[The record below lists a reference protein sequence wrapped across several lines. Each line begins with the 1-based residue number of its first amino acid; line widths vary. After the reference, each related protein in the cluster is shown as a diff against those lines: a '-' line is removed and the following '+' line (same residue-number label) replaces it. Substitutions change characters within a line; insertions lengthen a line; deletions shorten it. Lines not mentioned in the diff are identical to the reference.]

1 MRSGRKGRRV
11 RAIITVEAA
20 VVMGV
25 ILMSLALLLRMTLY
39 LHDKAVLSGLVMETA
54 QAAKER
60 DRALI
65 EESAA
70 GYFNTRV
77 QGKLLYFAPPSCSV
91 SLGGDR
97 VTVSAQAS
105 GGRMRLRAQASAP
118 LTDPEKEIRLRQGG
132 KDGKND
138 Q

>member
-1 MRSGRKGRRV
+1 MRRKRRV
-11 RAIITVEAA
+11 RAVITVEAA

-25 ILMSLALLLRMTLY
+25 ILMGLALLLRMTLY

-60 DRALI
+60 DRTLI

-70 GYFNTRV
+70 GYFGARA
-77 QGKLLYFAPPSCSV
+77 QGKLLYFATPSCSV

-97 VTVSAQAS
+97 VIVSAQAA

-118 LTDPEKEIRLRQGG
+118 LTDPEKVIRQRQGG
-132 KDGKND
+132 SYGKND